1 MSKTSIALAAIV
13 VLGTT
18 LLAAAAVSQGEDPAV
33 LLRAAIEIEEVDGNL
48 EAAIGQYKHVIQIA
62 GTNRV
67 VAAQALL
74 RLGGC
79 YEKRGPEEARR
90 AYEQLIRDYAE
101 QAREVAAAR
110 QRLAALQRPA
120 GAGAPRDMAVRRVLT
135 FEGSA
140 EGSIDAAAALFSLT
154 DWDTGNLAVR
164 ELPGGNL
171 RRLTNKGP
179 WTASPEFTQ
188 VSVPSR
194 DGRQI
199 AYDWVT
205 KEGLFEL
212 RVVALDGSGAR
223 VIHDGK
229 DTSLAHPCDWSPDG
243 THILAVLASTDQHT
257 SQAVLISV
265 KDGSRRILASVPAGI
280 YGIQRARISPD
291 GRYVS
296 FDQRMLDDGGR
307 HDIFLVPSEGG
318 QPAALVRQPGD
329 DLLLDWSP
337 DGRHILFSSDRTGT
351 PDAWVLPVADGK
363 PGGPAQLIKRDLG
376 HIAPMGFARD
386 GSFYYGVGM
395 GGREVYLATV
405 DPASGKGPAQPR
417 VVPRRYLG
425 GNVAPEWSPDG
436 RLLLWISRRGPVGPS
451 FNIPTIL
458 SLETGEERELP
469 TGLLF
474 LNQVRWSL
482 DGRSLV
488 GVGMDKTEKRGLCRI
503 DVRTGEARMIGEG
516 LFPSGLPD
524 GKRIVFFRWAKDRQA
539 LWIRDQE
546 TGEERELAQVGSF
559 RYGLSRDGQQLAYQ
573 VPDAATGDTVVNLM
587 PVTGGGGREVFRSK
601 ASAMFLSWAP
611 DGRHLLVGGS
621 GQADDALLLVPVDG
635 GTPLRIDVGIKGVQ
649 SPRLHPDGRRLA
661 FYTESKP
668 SAEVWVME
676 NFLPPA
682 GRAVVR

>member
-265 KDGSRRILASVPAGI
+265 KDGSRRSSRASPPASTASSGLAS
-280 YGIQRARISPD
+280 R
-291 GRYVS
+291 
-296 FDQRMLDDGGR
+296 
-307 HDIFLVPSEGG
+307 
-318 QPAALVRQPGD
+318 
-329 DLLLDWSP
+329 
-337 DGRHILFSSDRTGT
+337 RTGGMSRSISGCWT
-351 PDAWVLPVADGK
+351 TAAVTTSSSSRRKEASPRPWCGSRATTSFSTGRPTDGTSCSRATGRGR
-363 PGGPAQLIKRDLG
+363 PMRGCCRWRTGSRGGPR
-376 HIAPMGFARD
+376 
-386 GSFYYGVGM
+386 
-395 GGREVYLATV
+395 
-405 DPASGKGPAQPR
+405 
-417 VVPRRYLG
+417 
-425 GNVAPEWSPDG
+425 N
-436 RLLLWISRRGPVGPS
+436 
-451 FNIPTIL
+451 
-458 SLETGEERELP
+458 
-469 TGLLF
+469 
-474 LNQVRWSL
+474 
-482 DGRSLV
+482 
-488 GVGMDKTEKRGLCRI
+488 
-503 DVRTGEARMIGEG
+503 
-516 LFPSGLPD
+516 
-524 GKRIVFFRWAKDRQA
+524 
-539 LWIRDQE
+539 
-546 TGEERELAQVGSF
+546 
-559 RYGLSRDGQQLAYQ
+559 
-573 VPDAATGDTVVNLM
+573 
-587 PVTGGGGREVFRSK
+587 
-601 ASAMFLSWAP
+601 
-611 DGRHLLVGGS
+611 
-621 GQADDALLLVPVDG
+621 
-635 GTPLRIDVGIKGVQ
+635 
-649 SPRLHPDGRRLA
+649 
-661 FYTESKP
+661 
-668 SAEVWVME
+668 
-676 NFLPPA
+676 
-682 GRAVVR
+682 